1 MEQVKFKKFLL
12 DIFIIIFLLNLRYK
26 IIQFFSI
33 VHFYFLF
40 ILLASY
46 LELPKYPFFGECE
59 KVTIDNMCK
68 FLFDYYLISIGC
80 KNDRSTFGKE
90 NL

>member
-1 MEQVKFKKFLL
+1 
-12 DIFIIIFLLNLRYK
+12 
-26 IIQFFSI
+26 
-33 VHFYFLF
+33 
-40 ILLASY
+40 
-46 LELPKYPFFGECE
+46 
-59 KVTIDNMCK
+59 VTIDNMCK